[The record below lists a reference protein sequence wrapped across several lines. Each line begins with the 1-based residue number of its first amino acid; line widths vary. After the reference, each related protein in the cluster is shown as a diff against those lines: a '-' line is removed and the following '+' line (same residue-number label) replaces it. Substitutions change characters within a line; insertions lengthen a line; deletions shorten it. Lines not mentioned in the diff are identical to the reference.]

1 MIYKNCDNEKK
12 EKVQKNEG
20 TEKFVRKEQYYY
32 TLNEIIKE
40 IPSICK
46 KIEDGLKYEMKLYED
61 KITKNP
67 LDFAKEINEIRKKID
82 EINIKIV
89 RKADEVKEKY
99 TCFNPKGIIAR
110 KAEEKF
116 LELEKEIE
124 SLDYQNDE
132 SINELEKI
140 SFRKIKELK
149 ETCKIIQRDI
159 VEECNKEFDAL
170 IDRFEV
176 IYPILELDFTE
187 EDLKNMEDE
196 IKKDISEEK
205 SYETGIIFKK
215 THFYSEYS
223 KTKHFEILKENILG
237 KMNKIQIKVVYN
249 LIDFVNNIVDK
260 YVEELFK
267 NANEEKQKLNELL
280 EEKKE
285 IDIKM
290 KVEKLEHLIKEITLF
305 ENKAKSLRE
314 EINQYI

>member
-1 MIYKNCDNEKK
+1 MIHKNSDNEKK

-20 TEKFVRKEQYYY
+20 TEKFVRKEQYYA
-32 TLNEIIKE
+32 LNEIIKE

-46 KIEDGLKYEMKLYED
+46 KIEDSLKYEMKLYED

-67 LDFAKEINEIRKKID
+67 VDFAKEISKIQKKID
-82 EINIKIV
+82 EINIKIS
-89 RKADEVKEKY
+89 RKVDEVRCKY
-99 TCFNPKGIIAR
+99 INSKGIIEK
-110 KAEEKF
+110 KAEEKIS
-116 LELEKEIE
+116 ELEKEIK

-149 ETCKIIQRDI
+149 DSCKIIQRDI
-159 VEECNKEFDAL
+159 VEEYNKEFDAL

-176 IYPILELDFTE
+176 IYPILELDFIE

-196 IKKDISEEK
+196 IKKEISEEK

-290 KVEKLEHLIKEITLF
+290 KVEKLEYLIKEITLF

-314 EINQYI
+314 EIKQYI

>member
-1 MIYKNCDNEKK
+1 MIHKNSDNEKK

-20 TEKFVRKEQYYY
+20 TEKFVRKEQYY

-82 EINIKIV
+82 EINIKIS
-89 RKADEVKEKY
+89 RKVDEVRCKY
-99 TCFNPKGIIAR
+99 ISPNPKGIIAR

-149 ETCKIIQRDI
+149 DSCKIIQRDI
-159 VEECNKEFDAL
+159 VEEYNKEFDAL
-170 IDRFEV
+170 IARFEV

-223 KTKHFEILKENILG
+223 KTKHFEILKENILAR
-237 KMNKIQIKVVYN
+237 MYKIRREVENN
-249 LIDFVNNIVDK
+249 LIDFVLSISDK
-260 YVEELFK
+260 YTEELLK

-290 KVEKLEHLIKEITLF
+290 KVDKLEHLIKEITLF

>member
-1 MIYKNCDNEKK
+1 MIHKNSDNEKK

-20 TEKFVRKEQYYY
+20 TEKFVRKERYYA
-32 TLNEIIKE
+32 LNEIIKE

-67 LDFAKEINEIRKKID
+67 VDFAKEINEIQNKIN
-82 EINIKIV
+82 EINIKIG

-99 TCFNPKGIIAR
+99 ISHNPKGIIAR

-116 LELEKEIE
+116 LELEKEIKTLNTE
-124 SLDYQNDE
+124 SDD
-132 SINELEKI
+132 SINELKKI
-140 SFRKIKELK
+140 SSKKIKELK
-149 ETCKIIQRDI
+149 ESCKIIQRDI
-159 VEECNKEFDAL
+159 VEEYNKEFDAL

-176 IYPILELDFTE
+176 IYPILELDFIE

-223 KTKHFEILKENILG
+223 KTKHFEILKENMLG

-305 ENKAKSLRE
+305 ENKAKNLRE
-314 EINQYI
+314 EIYLI

>member
-1 MIYKNCDNEKK
+1 MIHKNSDNEKK

-20 TEKFVRKEQYYY
+20 TEKFVRKEQYYA
-32 TLNEIIKE
+32 LNEIIKE

-67 LDFAKEINEIRKKID
+67 VDFAKEISEIQKKID
-82 EINIKIV
+82 EINIKIS
-89 RKADEVKEKY
+89 RKVDEVRCKY
-99 TCFNPKGIIAR
+99 INSKGIIEK
-110 KAEEKF
+110 KAEEKIS
-116 LELEKEIE
+116 ELEKEIK

-149 ETCKIIQRDI
+149 DSCKIIQRDI
-159 VEECNKEFDAL
+159 VEEYNKEFDAL

-196 IKKDISEEK
+196 IKKDIFEEK

-249 LIDFVNNIVDK
+249 LIDFVNNITSE
-260 YVEELFK
+260 YVKELIK
-267 NANEEKQKLNELL
+267 NANEQKQKLTELL

-290 KVEKLEHLIKEITLF
+290 KVEELNYIIQEITLF
-305 ENKAKSLRE
+305 ENKAKNLRK
-314 EINQYI
+314 EIKQYI

>member
-1 MIYKNCDNEKK
+1 MIHKNSDNKK
-12 EKVQKNEG
+12 KNKVLENEG
-20 TEKFVRKEQYYY
+20 TEKFVRKEQYYA
-32 TLNEIIKE
+32 LNEIIKE

-61 KITKNP
+61 KITKDP
-67 LDFAKEINEIRKKID
+67 TEFVVQIDEIKTKINEI
-82 EINIKIV
+82 NMKIV
-89 RKADEVKEKY
+89 RKVDKVKEKY
-99 TCFNPKGIIAR
+99 TNPKGIILI
-110 KAEEKF
+110 KTEEKI
-116 LELEKEIE
+116 LELKKEIE
-124 SLDYQNDE
+124 YLDTKNDD
-132 SINELEKI
+132 SINEFKKI
-140 SFRKIKELK
+140 SLKKIKELK

-159 VEECNKEFDAL
+159 VEEYNKEFDTL

-223 KTKHFEILKENILG
+223 KTKHFEILKENILAR
-237 KMNKIQIKVVYN
+237 MNKIRREVENN
-249 LIDFVNNIVDK
+249 LIDFVLSISDK
-260 YVEELFK
+260 YTEELLK

-290 KVEKLEHLIKEITLF
+290 KVDKLEHLIKEITLF

>member
-1 MIYKNCDNEKK
+1 MIHKNSDNEKK

-20 TEKFVRKEQYYY
+20 TEKFVRKEQYY

-82 EINIKIV
+82 EV
-89 RKADEVKEKY
+89 RCKY
-99 TCFNPKGIIAR
+99 ISPNPKGIIAR

-149 ETCKIIQRDI
+149 DSCKIIQRDI
-159 VEECNKEFDAL
+159 VEEYNKEFDAL
-170 IDRFEV
+170 IARFEV

-249 LIDFVNNIVDK
+249 LIDFVNNITSE
-260 YVEELFK
+260 YVKELIK
-267 NANEEKQKLNELL
+267 NANEQKQKLTELL

-290 KVEKLEHLIKEITLF
+290 KVEELNHIIQEITLF
-305 ENKAKSLRE
+305 ENKAKNLRK
-314 EINQYI
+314 EIKQYI

>member
-1 MIYKNCDNEKK
+1 
-12 EKVQKNEG
+12 
-20 TEKFVRKEQYYY
+20 
-32 TLNEIIKE
+32 
-40 IPSICK
+40 
-46 KIEDGLKYEMKLYED
+46 
-61 KITKNP
+61 
-67 LDFAKEINEIRKKID
+67 
-82 EINIKIV
+82 
-89 RKADEVKEKY
+89 
-99 TCFNPKGIIAR
+99 
-110 KAEEKF
+110 
-116 LELEKEIE
+116 
-124 SLDYQNDE
+124 
-132 SINELEKI
+132 
-140 SFRKIKELK
+140 
-149 ETCKIIQRDI
+149 
-159 VEECNKEFDAL
+159 
-170 IDRFEV
+170 
-176 IYPILELDFTE
+176 
-187 EDLKNMEDE
+187 MEDE

>member
-1 MIYKNCDNEKK
+1 MIHKNSDNEKK

-20 TEKFVRKEQYYY
+20 TEKFVRKERYYA
-32 TLNEIIKE
+32 LNEIIKE

-67 LDFAKEINEIRKKID
+67 VDFAKEINEIQNKIN
-82 EINIKIV
+82 EINIKIG

-99 TCFNPKGIIAR
+99 ISHNPKGIIAR

-116 LELEKEIE
+116 LELEKEIKTLNTE
-124 SLDYQNDE
+124 SDD
-132 SINELEKI
+132 SINELKKI
-140 SFRKIKELK
+140 SSKKIKELK
-149 ETCKIIQRDI
+149 ESCKIIQRDI
-159 VEECNKEFDAL
+159 VEEYNKEFDAL

-176 IYPILELDFTE
+176 IYPILELDFIE

-314 EINQYI
+314 EIKQYI

>member
-1 MIYKNCDNEKK
+1 MIYKNSDEEKK
-12 EKVQKNEG
+12 KKVLKNEG
-20 TEKFVRKEQYYY
+20 TEKFVRKEQYYA
-32 TLNEIIKE
+32 LNEIIKE

-61 KITKNP
+61 KITKDP
-67 LDFAKEINEIRKKID
+67 TEFVVQIDEIKTKINEINM
-82 EINIKIV
+82 EIV
-89 RKADEVKEKY
+89 RKVDKVKEKY
-99 TCFNPKGIIAR
+99 TNPKGIILI
-110 KAEEKF
+110 KTEEKI
-116 LELEKEIE
+116 LELKKEIE
-124 SLDYQNDE
+124 YLDTKNDD
-132 SINELEKI
+132 SINELKKI
-140 SFRKIKELK
+140 SLEKIKELK

-159 VEECNKEFDAL
+159 VEECNKEFDTL

-237 KMNKIQIKVVYN
+237 KMNEIQIEVVNN
-249 LIDFVNNIVDK
+249 LIDFVNNISSE
-260 YVEELFK
+260 YVKELIK
-267 NANEEKQKLNELL
+267 NANEHKQKFNELL
-280 EEKKE
+280 EEKNE
-285 IDIKM
+285 SNIKM

-305 ENKAKSLRE
+305 ENKAKNLRK
-314 EINQYI
+314 EIKKYI